1 MATDTIRPTGKLFFA
16 LISFALVTVVVSG
29 CALASR
35 PQAQPAQP
43 TSLVTQ
49 VTSPPA
55 QTNPG
60 IGMSLPD
67 IQMVTTTVR
76 PAVVSVTTQEMSLDS
91 FLRPVQESGAGSG
104 VIFDKQGLILTNNHV
119 VANARNIRVTLPD
132 GRNFDKASV
141 VGRDARTDL
150 AVLKLDGVTAQT
162 DLPVAKLGSSQGV
175 HVGEWVIAI
184 GNALG
189 LDGGPTVTAGVVGAL
204 GRSIQESNGSILDNL
219 IQTDAAI
226 NPGNS
231 GGPLINLR
239 GEVIGI
245 NTAIDSRGQ
254 GIGFAINIE
263 SAQPIITQLV
273 QAGRVIRP
281 ALGVRVATM
290 TPNIAGQLRIPMT
303 SGVVIANVQANGPA
317 AKAGLKA
324 TDIVT
329 KLDNAKVT
337 TLQDLMTVLEKKRPG
352 DRVEVAYL
360 RNQQEQKVTV
370 TLDELPSDQ

>member
-1 MATDTIRPTGKLFFA
+1 MATDTMRPTGKFFFA
-16 LISFALVTVVVSG
+16 LTTFALATLVASG

-49 VTSPPA
+49 VTAPPA

-60 IGMSLPD
+60 IATSLPD

-132 GRNFDKASV
+132 GRNFDKTTV

-175 HVGEWVIAI
+175 HIGEWVIAV

-204 GRSIQESNGSILDNL
+204 GRSIQESTGSILDNL

-273 QAGRVIRP
+273 QSGRVIRP

-303 SGVVIANVQANGPA
+303 PGVVIANVQANGPA

-329 KLDNAKVT
+329 KLDNAKVA
-337 TLQDLMTVLEKKRPG
+337 TLQELMTVLEKKRPG
-352 DRVEVAYL
+352 DRVDVTYL
-360 RNQQEQKVTV
+360 RNQQEQKVTI
-370 TLDELPSDQ
+370 TLDELPLDQ

>member
-1 MATDTIRPTGKLFFA
+1 
-16 LISFALVTVVVSG
+16 
-29 CALASR
+29 
-35 PQAQPAQP
+35 
-43 TSLVTQ
+43 
-49 VTSPPA
+49 
-55 QTNPG
+55 
-60 IGMSLPD
+60 MSLPD

>member
-1 MATDTIRPTGKLFFA
+1 
-16 LISFALVTVVVSG
+16 
-29 CALASR
+29 
-35 PQAQPAQP
+35 
-43 TSLVTQ
+43 
-49 VTSPPA
+49 
-55 QTNPG
+55 
-60 IGMSLPD
+60 
-67 IQMVTTTVR
+67 MVTTAVR

-91 FLRPVQESGAGSG
+91 FLRPVQESGSGSG

-132 GRNFDKASV
+132 GRNFDKVTV

-150 AVLKLDGVTAQT
+150 AVLKLDGVNARTE
-162 DLPVAKLGSSQGV
+162 LPVATLGSSQSV
-175 HVGEWVIAI
+175 HIGEWVIAI

-189 LDGGPTVTAGVVGAL
+189 LEGGPTVTAGVVGAL
-204 GRSIQESNGSILDNL
+204 GRSIQEPNGSILHNL
-219 IQTDAAI
+219 IQTEAAI
-226 NPGNS
+226 NPGKS

-245 NTAIDSRGQ
+245 NTAIDTRGQ
-254 GIGFAINIE
+254 GIGFAISIE

-273 QAGRVIRP
+273 QSGRVIRP

-290 TPNIAGQLRIPMT
+290 TPNIAGQLRIPMAP
-303 SGVVIANVQANGPA
+303 GVVIANVQTGGPA

-329 KLDNAKVT
+329 KLDNTKVT
-337 TLQDLMTVLEKKRPG
+337 TLQELMTVIGKKRPG
-352 DRVEVAYL
+352 DQVDVTYL
-360 RNQQEQKVTV
+360 RNQQEQKVTL

>member
-1 MATDTIRPTGKLFFA
+1 MRSDTIRPTGKFFLA
-16 LISFALVTVVVSG
+16 LTTFALVTLVASG
-29 CALASR
+29 CALTSR
-35 PQAQPAQP
+35 PQTQPAQP
-43 TSLVTQ
+43 ASLVTQ

-55 QTNPG
+55 QSNPG
-60 IGMSLPD
+60 MATSLPD
-67 IQMVTTTVR
+67 IQMVTTAVR

-91 FLRPVQESGAGSG
+91 FLRPVQESGSGSG

-132 GRNFDKASV
+132 GRNFDKVTV

-150 AVLKLDGVTAQT
+150 AVLKLDGVNARTE
-162 DLPVAKLGSSQGV
+162 LPVATLGSSQSV
-175 HVGEWVIAI
+175 HIGEWVIAI

-189 LDGGPTVTAGVVGAL
+189 LEGGPTVTAGVVGAL
-204 GRSIQESNGSILDNL
+204 GRSIQEPNGSILDNL

-245 NTAIDSRGQ
+245 NTAIDTRGQ
-254 GIGFAINIE
+254 GIGFAISIE

-273 QAGRVIRP
+273 QSGRVIRP

-290 TPNIAGQLRIPMT
+290 TPNIAGQLRIPMAP
-303 SGVVIANVQANGPA
+303 GVVIANVQTGGPA

-329 KLDNAKVT
+329 KLDNTKVT
-337 TLQDLMTVLEKKRPG
+337 TLQELMTVIGKKRPG
-352 DRVEVAYL
+352 DQVDVTYL
-360 RNQQEQKVTV
+360 RNQQEQKVTL